1 MQTKEIYIFFLHFF
15 QYVLKHHMDKIELDH
30 VSQVIDYH
38 PKYLQQFLKTQ
49 NFIMR
54 GDGPLSFEYR
64 HYLAIMVSS
73 KV

>member
-1 MQTKEIYIFFLHFF
+1 
-15 QYVLKHHMDKIELDH
+15 MDKIELDH

-73 KV
+73 ITCL

>member
-1 MQTKEIYIFFLHFF
+1 
-15 QYVLKHHMDKIELDH
+15 MDKIELDH

-64 HYLAIMVSS
+64 HYLAIMVSLFQS
-73 KV
+73 LYFYFFTLSSFNWFQL